1 MAGFHIIFCVVLGIQ
16 NKVFWDDWD
25 NYVKIQWRKRGGFT
39 MSAISRSGQIIE
51 QGIMLLDK

>member
-1 MAGFHIIFCVVLGIQ
+1 MRLCNIIMIPPT
-16 NKVFWDDWD
+16 
-25 NYVKIQWRKRGGFT
+25 KRGGFT

>member
-1 MAGFHIIFCVVLGIQ
+1 MAGFHIIYWVVSGVQ
-16 NKVFWDDWD
+16 KKVFWDDWD

-51 QGIMLLDK
+51 RGIMLLDK